1 VDSSAILAL
10 LLNEPGGERIESL
23 ETGSLLCTLNLSEVH
38 SRLLKLGVPK
48 ELSWRQIIDLQ
59 CELCQFTPEHAR
71 VAAELTALTRKS
83 GLSLGDRACLALAI
97 ERKAKVYTADRAWK
111 DLSLGIEIEVIR

>member
-23 ETGSLLCTLNLSEVH
+23 VAGSLLCTLNLCEVH

-48 ELSWRQIIDLQ
+48 VLSWRQIIDLH
-59 CELCQFTPEHAR
+59 CELCQFSPEHAR
-71 VAAELTALTRKS
+71 VAAEMAALTRKS
-83 GLSLGDRACLALAI
+83 GLSLGDRACLALAM
-97 ERKAKVYTADRAWK
+97 ERKAKVYTADRLWK
-111 DLSLGIEIEVIR
+111 NLSLGIEIEVIR